1 MQIMKDVKKQY
12 GEETSDISR
21 QEMQEQIQAIHNEA
35 LAANKQG
42 DLDAHKMADI
52 TSKIVQ
58 PLGFDEEQMQAFK
71 NLMIDIFHE
80 ETDNE
85 NISEIM
91 MNGTD
96 NR

>member
-1 MQIMKDVKKQY
+1 MLTKWL
-12 GEETSDISR
+12 T
-21 QEMQEQIQAIHNEA
+21 
-35 LAANKQG
+35 LP
-42 DLDAHKMADI
+42 L
-52 TSKIVQ
+52 KIVQ